1 MYQRCELTHRN
12 WISGEKVGRVGLRQR
27 SPYPSRT
34 GIVNSSS
41 CASKVDRKWCLPQE
55 ACIAVLFFRTGE
67 TAKFLEREQESAAD
81 IVGREGFVIEG
92 PNSVERQVG
101 VDFYE

>member
-41 CASKVDRKWCLPQE
+41 CASKVDRNGAYPRRP
-55 ACIAVLFFRTGE
+55 VLLFFFRTGE